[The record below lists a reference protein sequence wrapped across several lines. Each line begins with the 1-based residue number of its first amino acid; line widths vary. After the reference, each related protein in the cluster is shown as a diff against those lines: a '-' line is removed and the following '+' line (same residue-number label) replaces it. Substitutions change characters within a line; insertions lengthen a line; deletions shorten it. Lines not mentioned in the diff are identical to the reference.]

1 MPQKDRLQRKSI
13 TRTRSCAYPV
23 LALPVAVELAKK
35 LFDNFGAG
43 PHSRESTARGLGY
56 SSFSGAVSAKI
67 GALVHFGLLSR
78 LSGSYSLTSRA
89 SAVFSYP
96 LPESAEAIAAAAKNP
111 VLYQKLIARFS
122 GEPLPR
128 GLEQILAADYGIT
141 QKAAGAAAENFLK
154 TMEFAGVMKE
164 GILVFPESQTMA
176 EPRPIL
182 ETRPSKKINNAPETD
197 NGAIKIKLPSGIEIF
212 FPQSL
217 AYRVAKGEFAK
228 AIDELDGT
236 VGNAN

>member
-1 MPQKDRLQRKSI
+1 MPLKDQLQRKSI
-13 TRTRSCAYPV
+13 ARTRSCAYPV
-23 LALPVAVELAKK
+23 LALPAAVELAKK

-43 PHSRESTARGLGY
+43 PHSRESAARGLGY

-78 LSGSYSLTSRA
+78 LSGRYSFTPLA

-96 LPESAEAIAAAAKNP
+96 LPEGAGAIAAAAKNP

-122 GEPLPR
+122 GEFLPR
-128 GLEQILAADYGIT
+128 ELEQILAADYGIT
-141 QKAAGAAAENFLK
+141 QKAAAPAAENFLE
-154 TMEFAGVMKE
+154 TMEFAGAMKE
-164 GILVFPESQTMA
+164 GMLVFPESGKIA
-176 EPRPIL
+176 ESRPIP
-182 ETRPSKKINNAPETD
+182 ESGPSKKNNNGPETD
-197 NGAIKIKLPSGIEIF
+197 NGTIKIKLPSGIEII

-228 AIDELDGT
+228 SIDGLDGT
-236 VGNAN
+236 AGNVG